1 MKSLKLFLFC
11 FVFSIA
17 TLSVHSQDKKGIV
30 FVDAAWNQLLAK
42 AKSENRLIFM
52 DAFTTWCGPCK
63 MMAKNVFP
71 DDQVAALYN
80 RNFINVA
87 MDMEKG
93 EGIIL
98 KEQYKVNAYPTYLFI
113 NGDGETIHK
122 IVGEHSIAQFIQG
135 GLDALSPVRNLSYY
149 EKNYSA
155 KKNEYNFIAGYLDAL
170 KDAYEEA
177 ATNKVALDYLSNQK
191 LSTLENEG
199 NWNLIENY
207 LYDASSPAF
216 QYLVNHQN
224 QFEKLYGNEI
234 VDKKI
239 YSTYLMWPRNYL
251 HYSSGGKLNFDQKGF
266 NHFLSQLEKSNYI
279 KKEDVIGRSKLAIF
293 SGVKDWKSYMNT
305 LSGMVDK
312 KIIPL
317 NSLGAEDIYFF
328 IDQVYRFGKENI
340 NAIEGATKLAK
351 IISEK
356 IKGLTAKNKAN
367 YQDMYANLLEVSGK
381 NDEAKMVRASID
393 RKKLEEAQK
402 SNPFQQLQVAPSK
415 K

>member
-1 MKSLKLFLFC
+1 MKIFIFYCALS
-11 FVFSIA
+11 VV
-17 TLSVHSQDKKGIV
+17 TLSGYSQDKKGIL
-30 FVDAAWNQLLAK
+30 FSDSSWNEVLAK
-42 AKSENRLIFM
+42 AKSENKLIFM

-71 DDQVAALYN
+71 DRQVAGLYN

-98 KEQYKVNAYPTYLFI
+98 KDQYKVNAYPTYLFI
-113 NGDGETIHK
+113 NGDGEIIHK
-122 IVGEHSIAQFIQG
+122 FVGEHSIEQFIQG

-149 EKNYSA
+149 EKNYQA
-155 KKNEYNFIAGYLDAL
+155 KKNDYKFIAGYLDAL

-177 ATNKVALDYLSNQK
+177 ATNKVALDYLSHVKVSK
-191 LSTLENEG
+191 LEDGG
-199 NWNLIENY
+199 NWGLIENY
-207 LYDASSPAF
+207 LYDASSAPF
-216 QYLVNHQN
+216 QYVVDHQN
-224 QFEKLYGNEI
+224 QFEKLYGTEI

-251 HYSSGGKLNFDQKGF
+251 HYSSEGKLNFDHKGF
-266 NHFLSQLEKSNYI
+266 DHFLSQIEKSRYI
-279 KKEDVIGRSKLAIF
+279 KKADVIGRSKLTIF

-317 NSLGAEDIYFF
+317 NRTGAEDIYFY
-328 IDQVYRFGKENI
+328 IDQVYRFGKENK
-340 NAIEGATKLAK
+340 NAIEVATNLAK

-356 IKGLTAKNKAN
+356 ISGLPAQNKAN

-381 NDEAKMVRASID
+381 NEEAKLVRVSID

-402 SNPFQQLQVAPSK
+402 SNPFQQLQVAPAK